1 MINILKTNPPFFNPI
16 RLFHGHP
23 FLHFSRLHRRQRC
36 HWMGKM
42 MINDQPVDHHHITLN
57 HTATRGWG
65 ICLMIL
71 IFIVF
76 SAEAIFASL
85 ARSSASFCASL
96 ALLSSASFSFFA
108 RSSSYQW
115 RHLVVLGPFGWQFQE
130 CWAPFLGC
138 RQAGSE
144 VEPKWVWV
152 NIEPPKKVAVVI
164 TYAHCIIYANIYSTC
179 TC

>member
-1 MINILKTNPPFFNPI
+1 MINQWITTISPWTTLQHVAKK
-16 RLFHGHP
+16 LA
-23 FLHFSRLHRRQRC
+23 FSQ
-36 HWMGKM
+36 
-42 MINDQPVDHHHITLN
+42 IF
-57 HTATRGWG
+57 RGSAWWSW
-65 ICLMIL
+65 
-71 IFIVF
+71 FSSPVF

-164 TYAHCIIYANIYSTC
+164 TYTHCIIYANIYSTC